1 MVGVTRRLTDVL
13 RYLNTVHP
21 TIKFTAASSRTEIPF
36 LDILIKV
43 RNGLLHTDLHI
54 KPTDTHNYL
63 HYLSAHPRHCKDDI
77 PFIPFSQFLRARR
90 LCSQD
95 EDFRARCLELT
106 QHLRERDDP
115 TDIITT
121 ELQRVKQL
129 PRAKTLQ
136 YKLRANTHRVPF
148 IITYNPR
155 SPPFRHWFKEL
166 LPHLH
171 SSTRIQQAV
180 PEAPILGERNSR
192 SLRNML
198 MPSALPPSTDDH
210 QNPGCFACG
219 KARCVVCACHLVQ
232 TTTFISATTSETS
245 TVRNKLTCETSNLI
259 YMLFCSKCPQTQ
271 YIGETKKHA

>member
-1 MVGVTRRLTDVL
+1 M
-13 RYLNTVHP
+13 NTVHP

-43 RNGLLHTDLHI
+43 RNGLLHTDLHT
-54 KPTDTHNYL
+54 KPTDTHNCL
-63 HYLSAHPRHCKDDI
+63 HYLSAHPRHCKDN
-77 PFIPFSQFLRARR
+77 IPFSQFLRVRR

-95 EDFRARCLELT
+95 EDFRARCSELT
-106 QHLRERDDP
+106 QHLRERDCP

-121 ELQRVKQL
+121 ALQRVKQL

-136 YKLRANTHRVPF
+136 YKPRANTHRVPF

-155 SPPFRHWFKEL
+155 NPPFRHWFQEL
-166 LPHLH
+166 LPHLL
-171 SSTRIQQAV
+171 SSTRMQQAV
-180 PEAPILGERNSR
+180 PEPPILGERNSG

-210 QNPGCFACG
+210 QSPGCFACG

-232 TTTFISATTSETS
+232 TTTFTSATTSDAFTI
-245 TVRNKLTCETSNLI
+245 RNKLTCETSNLI

-271 YIGETKKHA
+271 YIGETNKKTRLNKDFINTAPT